1 MINTQSSPSV
11 ITANIACFM
20 AMLMWAV
27 GFPSGEILLETWG
40 AISLLSIRILIA
52 VSLLMIFWIVAEGMP
67 TVLAAPWGRGL
78 TVGGIGFGF
87 GAILLLVGQKMSD
100 PVTPAIVASMMPIA
114 SASIEVVLDKR
125 KLYLQLLGGIVLA
138 MVGGLLA
145 TGVRLSNGKF
155 GLGALFCLLA
165 IFLFAWATR
174 KTTRDFKTLSSLG
187 QTTVTLVGALVIS
200 LMVHGSF
207 LVLGFGETEIGNM
220 DSRHIMI
227 LLIFSL
233 PAIAISQLLWIWAA
247 GRLGIL
253 MASLHMNA
261 VPFYV
266 MLIVVMFLGDP
277 WRWDQAIGA
286 VLVATGV
293 LLAQAP
299 GQKKAV
305 PCKTN

>member
-1 MINTQSSPSV
+1 MINSQSSPSV

-67 TVLAAPWGRGL
+67 TVLSAPWGRGL

-100 PVTPAIVASMMPIA
+100 PVTPAIVAAMMPIA
-114 SASIEVVLDKR
+114 GASIELVLDKQ
-125 KLYLQLLGGIVLA
+125 KLHLKLVGGIVLA

-145 TGVRLSNGKF
+145 TGLRLANGKF

-187 QTTVTLVGALVIS
+187 QTTITLIGSLVIT
-200 LMVHGSF
+200 LLAHGSF
-207 LVLGFGETEIGNM
+207 LLLSFGETEIGNM
-220 DSRHIMI
+220 DHKHIMI

-233 PAIAISQLLWIWAA
+233 PALAISQLVWIWAA

-277 WRWDQAIGA
+277 WGWDQAIGA
-286 VLVATGV
+286 VFVATGV
-293 LLAQAP
+293 YLAQAP
-299 GQKKAV
+299 V
-305 PCKTN
+305 PKGA

>member
-1 MINTQSSPSV
+1 M

-40 AISLLSIRILIA
+40 AISLNSVRLLIA
-52 VSLLMIFWIVAEGMP
+52 VVSLMFFWIVSEGMP
-67 TVLAAPWGRGL
+67 TVLAAPWRPGL
-78 TVGGIGFGF
+78 TVGGLGFGF
-87 GAILLLVGQKMSD
+87 GSLLLLVGQKMSD
-100 PVTPAIVASMMPIA
+100 PVTPAIVAAMMPIA
-114 SASIEVVLDKR
+114 GASIEVVLDKR
-125 KLYLQLLGGIVLA
+125 KLRLQLLGGIVLA
-138 MVGGLLA
+138 MLGGLLA
-145 TGVRLSNGKF
+145 TGVRLSNGIF

-174 KTTRDFKTLSSLG
+174 KTIRDFQTISSLG
-187 QTTVTLVGALVIS
+187 QTTVTLVGALVIT
-200 LMVHGSF
+200 LFVHGSF

-220 DSRHIMI
+220 DSKHIMM

-266 MLIVVMFLGDP
+266 MLIGVMLLGDP
-277 WRWDQAIGA
+277 WAWDQAIGA

-299 GQKKAV
+299 GPKKAV
-305 PCKTN
+305 PCKRN

>member
-1 MINTQSSPSV
+1 MINPQSSPSV

-40 AISLLSIRILIA
+40 AISLLSVRMLLA
-52 VSLLMIFWIVAEGMP
+52 VGLLMVFWIVAEGML
-67 TVLAAPWGRGL
+67 TVLAAPWERGL

-100 PVTPAIVASMMPIA
+100 PVTPAIVAAMMPIA
-114 SASIEVVLDKR
+114 GVSIEVVLDKR
-125 KLYLQLLGGIVLA
+125 KLHLQLLGGIVLA

-155 GLGALFCLLA
+155 SLGALFCLLA

-174 KTTRDFKTLSSLG
+174 KTTRDFQTLSSLG
-187 QTTVTLVGALVIS
+187 QTTITLVGAMVIT
-200 LMVHGSF
+200 LFVHGSF
-207 LVLGFGETEIGNM
+207 LVLGFGETEIGNT
-220 DSRHIMI
+220 DPKNIML

-253 MASLHMNA
+253 MASLHMNV

-266 MLIVVMFLGDP
+266 MLILVMFLGDP
-277 WRWDQAIGA
+277 WGWDQAIGV
-286 VLVATGV
+286 VLVAIGV

-299 GQKKAV
+299 APKKTV

>member
-114 SASIEVVLDKR
+114 GASIEVVLDKR
-125 KLYLQLLGGIVLA
+125 KLYFQLLGGIVLA

-187 QTTVTLVGALVIS
+187 QTNVTLVGALIIT

-207 LVLGFGETEIGNM
+207 LVLGFGETEIGNL

-247 GRLGIL
+247 GGLGIL
-253 MASLHMNA
+253 LASLHMNA

-266 MLIVVMFLGDP
+266 MLIVVMLFGDT
-277 WRWDQAIGA
+277 WDWDQAIGA

-299 GQKKAV
+299 GPTKVV
-305 PCKTN
+305 P

>member
-1 MINTQSSPSV
+1 MINPQSSPSV

-40 AISLLSIRILIA
+40 AISLLSVRMLLA
-52 VSLLMIFWIVAEGMP
+52 VGLLMVFWIVAEGML
-67 TVLAAPWGRGL
+67 TVLAAPWERGL

-100 PVTPAIVASMMPIA
+100 PVTPAIVAAMMPIA
-114 SASIEVVLDKR
+114 GASIEVVLDKR
-125 KLYLQLLGGIVLA
+125 KLHLQLLGGIVLA

-155 GLGALFCLLA
+155 SLGALFCLLA

-174 KTTRDFKTLSSLG
+174 KTTRDFQTLSSLG
-187 QTTVTLVGALVIS
+187 QTTITLVGAMVIT
-200 LMVHGSF
+200 LFVHGSF

-220 DSRHIMI
+220 DSKHIML

-253 MASLHMNA
+253 MASLHMNV

-266 MLIVVMFLGDP
+266 MLILVMFLGDP
-277 WRWDQAIGA
+277 WGWDQAIGV
-286 VLVATGV
+286 VLVAIGV

-299 GQKKAV
+299 APKKTV

>member
-1 MINTQSSPSV
+1 MINSQSSPSV

-40 AISLLSIRILIA
+40 AISLLSVRMLLA
-52 VSLLMIFWIVAEGMP
+52 VGLLMVFWIVSEGMP
-67 TVLAAPWGRGL
+67 TVLAAPWGGGVK
-78 TVGGIGFGF
+78 VGGIGFGF

-100 PVTPAIVASMMPIA
+100 PVTPAIVAAMMPIA
-114 SASIEVVLDKR
+114 GASIEVMLDKR
-125 KLYLQLLGGIVLA
+125 KLHLQLLGGIVLA

-155 GLGALFCLLA
+155 GLGALFCLFA

-174 KTTRDFKTLSSLG
+174 KTTRDFQTLSSLG
-187 QTTVTLVGALVIS
+187 QTTITLVGALVIT
-200 LMVHGSF
+200 LFVHGSF
-207 LVLGFGETEIGNM
+207 LVLGFGETGIGNM
-220 DSRHIMI
+220 DSNNIML

-233 PAIAISQLLWIWAA
+233 PAIAFSQLLWIWAA

-277 WRWDQAIGA
+277 WGWDQVIGA
-286 VLVATGV
+286 VFVAIGV
-293 LLAQAP
+293 LLAQAHGP
-299 GQKKAV
+299 KKAV

>member
-1 MINTQSSPSV
+1 MINPRSSPSM

-27 GFPSGEILLETWG
+27 GFPTGQILLETWG
-40 AISLLSIRILIA
+40 AISLNSVRLLIA
-52 VSLLMIFWIVAEGMP
+52 VVSLMFFWIVSEGMP
-67 TVLAAPWGRGL
+67 TVLAAPWRLGL

-87 GAILLLVGQKMSD
+87 GSLLLLVGQKMSD
-100 PVTPAIVASMMPIA
+100 PVTPTIVAAMMPIA
-114 SASIEVVLDKR
+114 GASIEVVLDKR
-125 KLYLQLLGGIVLA
+125 KLHLQLLGGIVLV

-155 GLGALFCLLA
+155 GLGAMFCLLA

-174 KTTRDFKTLSSLG
+174 KTTRDFQTLSSLG
-187 QTTVTLVGALVIS
+187 QTTITLVGAFVIT
-200 LMVHGSF
+200 LFVHGSF

-220 DSRHIMI
+220 DSNNIML

-233 PAIAISQLLWIWAA
+233 PAIAFSQLLWIWAA

-266 MLIVVMFLGDP
+266 MLILVMFLGDP
-277 WRWDQAIGA
+277 WGWDQGIGA

-299 GQKKAV
+299 VPKKVV
-305 PCKTN
+305 PCKIN

>member
-1 MINTQSSPSV
+1 MV
-11 ITANIACFM
+11 
-20 AMLMWAV
+20 
-27 GFPSGEILLETWG
+27 
-40 AISLLSIRILIA
+40 
-52 VSLLMIFWIVAEGMP
+52 FWIVAEGIP
-67 TVLAAPWGRGL
+67 TVLAAPWVRGL

-100 PVTPAIVASMMPIA
+100 PVTPAIVATMMPIA
-114 SASIEVVLDKR
+114 SAAIEVVLDKR
-125 KLYLQLLGGIVLA
+125 KLRLQLLGGITLA

-145 TGVRLSNGKF
+145 TGVRLLDGTF
-155 GLGALFCLLA
+155 GLRALFCLLS
-165 IFLFAWATR
+165 ICLFAWATR
-174 KTTRDFKTLSSLG
+174 KTTRDFQTLSSLG
-187 QTTVTLVGALVIS
+187 QTTVTMVGALVIT

-220 DSRHIMI
+220 DSQHIIM

-247 GRLGIL
+247 GKLGIL

-293 LLAQAP
+293 LLAQVP
-299 GQKKAV
+299 GPKKAV

>member
-114 SASIEVVLDKR
+114 GASIEVVLDKR
-125 KLYLQLLGGIVLA
+125 KLHLQLLGGIVLA

-174 KTTRDFKTLSSLG
+174 KTTRDFETLSSLG
-187 QTTVTLVGALVIS
+187 QTTVTLVGALIIT

-207 LVLGFGETEIGNM
+207 LVLGFGETEIGNL

-247 GRLGIL
+247 GGLGL
-253 MASLHMNA
+253 LLASLHMNA

-266 MLIVVMFLGDP
+266 MLIVVMLFGDP
-277 WRWDQAIGA
+277 WGWDQAIGA
-286 VLVATGV
+286 FLVATGV

-299 GQKKAV
+299 GPTKVV
-305 PCKTN
+305 P

>member
-1 MINTQSSPSV
+1 MINPQSSPSV

-40 AISLLSIRILIA
+40 AISLLSVRMLLA
-52 VSLLMIFWIVAEGMP
+52 VGLLMVFWIVAEGMP

-100 PVTPAIVASMMPIA
+100 PVTPAIVAAMMPIA
-114 SASIEVVLDKR
+114 GASIEVVLDKR
-125 KLYLQLLGGIVLA
+125 KLHLQRLVGIVLA
-138 MVGGLLA
+138 MLGGLLA
-145 TGVRLSNGKF
+145 TGVRLSNGIF
-155 GLGALFCLLA
+155 GLGVLFCLLA

-174 KTTRDFKTLSSLG
+174 KTIRDFQTISSLG
-187 QTTVTLVGALVIS
+187 QTTVTLVGAMVIT
-200 LMVHGSF
+200 LFVHGSF

-220 DSRHIMI
+220 DSKHIML

-277 WRWDQAIGA
+277 WGWDQAIGG

-299 GQKKAV
+299 GPKKAV

>member
-1 MINTQSSPSV
+1 LINPQSSPSV

-40 AISLLSIRILIA
+40 AISLLSVRMLLA
-52 VSLLMIFWIVAEGMP
+52 VGLLMVFWIVSEGMP
-67 TVLAAPWGRGL
+67 TVLAAPWGGGVK
-78 TVGGIGFGF
+78 VGGIGFGF

-100 PVTPAIVASMMPIA
+100 PVTPAIVAAMMPIA
-114 SASIEVVLDKR
+114 GASIEVVLDKR
-125 KLYLQLLGGIVLA
+125 KLHLQLLGGIVLA

-174 KTTRDFKTLSSLG
+174 KTTRDFQTLSSLG
-187 QTTVTLVGALVIS
+187 QTTITLVGAFVIT
-200 LMVHGSF
+200 LLVHGSF

-220 DSRHIMI
+220 DPKHIMI

-261 VPFYV
+261 VPFYG

-299 GQKKAV
+299 GPKKAV

>member
-1 MINTQSSPSV
+1 
-11 ITANIACFM
+11 
-20 AMLMWAV
+20 
-27 GFPSGEILLETWG
+27 
-40 AISLLSIRILIA
+40 
-52 VSLLMIFWIVAEGMP
+52 MP

-114 SASIEVVLDKR
+114 GAFIEVVLDKR
-125 KLYLQLLGGIVLA
+125 KLHLQLLGGILLT

-145 TGVRLSNGKF
+145 TGVRFPNGKF
-155 GLGALFCLLA
+155 GLGALFCLFS

-174 KTTRDFKTLSSLG
+174 KTTRDFQTLSSLG
-187 QTTVTLVGALVIS
+187 QTTVTMVGALVIT
-200 LMVHGSF
+200 LMVHWSF

-220 DSRHIMI
+220 DLQHIMM

-233 PAIAISQLLWIWAA
+233 PAFAISTLLWIWAA
-247 GRLGIL
+247 GGLGL
-253 MASLHMNA
+253 MMASLHVNA

-266 MLIVVMFLGDP
+266 MVIVVIFLGDP
-277 WRWDQAIGA
+277 WSWDQAIGA
-286 VLVATGV
+286 AIVATGV

-299 GQKKAV
+299 GLKKAE
-305 PCKTN
+305 PR

>member
-1 MINTQSSPSV
+1 M
-11 ITANIACFM
+11 M
-20 AMLMWAV
+20 
-27 GFPSGEILLETWG
+27 
-40 AISLLSIRILIA
+40 
-52 VSLLMIFWIVAEGMP
+52 
-67 TVLAAPWGRGL
+67 
-78 TVGGIGFGF
+78 GG
-87 GAILLLVGQKMSD
+87 V
-100 PVTPAIVASMMPIA
+100 
-114 SASIEVVLDKR
+114 
-125 KLYLQLLGGIVLA
+125 
-138 MVGGLLA
+138 LA

-174 KTTRDFKTLSSLG
+174 KTTRDFQTLSSLG
-187 QTTVTLVGALVIS
+187 QTTITLVGAFFITLF
-200 LMVHGSF
+200 VHGSF

-220 DSRHIMI
+220 DSKHIML

-233 PAIAISQLLWIWAA
+233 PAIAMSQLLWIWAA

-277 WRWDQAIGA
+277 WGWDQAMGG

-293 LLAQAP
+293 LLAQASGP
-299 GQKKAV
+299 KKAV
-305 PCKTN
+305 P

>member
-1 MINTQSSPSV
+1 LINPQSSPSV

-40 AISLLSIRILIA
+40 AISLLSVRMLLA
-52 VSLLMIFWIVAEGMP
+52 VGLLMVFWIVAEGMP

-78 TVGGIGFGF
+78 TGGIGFGF

-100 PVTPAIVASMMPIA
+100 PVTPAIVAAMMPIA

-125 KLYLQLLGGIVLA
+125 KLHLQLLVGIVLA
-138 MVGGLLA
+138 MLGGLLA
-145 TGVRLSNGKF
+145 TGVRLSNGIF
-155 GLGALFCLLA
+155 GLGVLFCLLA

-174 KTTRDFKTLSSLG
+174 KTIRDFQTISSLG
-187 QTTVTLVGALVIS
+187 QTTVTLVGAMVIT
-200 LMVHGSF
+200 LFVHGSF

-220 DSRHIMI
+220 DSKHIML

-277 WRWDQAIGA
+277 WGWDQAIGG

-299 GQKKAV
+299 GPKKAV
-305 PCKTN
+305 P

>member
-1 MINTQSSPSV
+1 MINPQSSPSV

-40 AISLLSIRILIA
+40 AISLLSVRMLLA
-52 VSLLMIFWIVAEGMP
+52 VGLLMVFWIVSEGMP
-67 TVLAAPWGRGL
+67 TVLAAPWGGGVK
-78 TVGGIGFGF
+78 VGGIGFGF

-100 PVTPAIVASMMPIA
+100 PVTPAIVAAMMPIA
-114 SASIEVVLDKR
+114 GASIEVMLDKR
-125 KLYLQLLGGIVLA
+125 KLHLQLLGGIVLA

-174 KTTRDFKTLSSLG
+174 KTTRDFQTLSSLG
-187 QTTVTLVGALVIS
+187 QTTITLVGAFVIT
-200 LMVHGSF
+200 LLVHGSF

-220 DSRHIMI
+220 DSNHIML

-266 MLIVVMFLGDP
+266 MLIVVMLFGDP
-277 WRWDQAIGA
+277 WGWDQAIGA
-286 VLVATGV
+286 VLVAIGV

-299 GQKKAV
+299 GPKNAV

>member
-1 MINTQSSPSV
+1 LINTQSPPSL
-11 ITANIACFM
+11 IGANIACFM
-20 AMLMWAV
+20 AMMMWAV
-27 GFPSGEILLETWG
+27 GFPTGEILLETWG
-40 AISLLSIRILIA
+40 AISLLSVRILLA
-52 VSLLMIFWIVAEGMP
+52 VGLLMVFWIVAEGMP
-67 TVLAAPWGRGL
+67 TVLAAPWRRGV

-100 PVTPAIVASMMPIA
+100 PVTPAIVAAMMPIA
-114 SASIEVVLDKR
+114 GAAIEVVLDKR
-125 KLYLQLLGGIVLA
+125 KLRLQLLGGIALA

-145 TGVRLSNGKF
+145 TGVRLLDGTF

-165 IFLFAWATR
+165 ICLFAW
-174 KTTRDFKTLSSLG
+174 DFQTLSSLG
-187 QTTVTLVGALVIS
+187 QTTVTLVGALVIT

-220 DSRHIMI
+220 DSKHIMM

-247 GRLGIL
+247 GGLGIL
-253 MASLHMNA
+253 LASLHMNA

-266 MLIVVMFLGDP
+266 MVIVVIFLGDP
-277 WRWDQAIGA
+277 WGWDQAIGA
-286 VLVATGV
+286 ALVATGV

-299 GQKKAV
+299 GLKKAV
-305 PCKTN
+305 PC

>member
-1 MINTQSSPSV
+1 M
-11 ITANIACFM
+11 
-20 AMLMWAV
+20 
-27 GFPSGEILLETWG
+27 
-40 AISLLSIRILIA
+40 
-52 VSLLMIFWIVAEGMP
+52 
-67 TVLAAPWGRGL
+67 GRGL

-87 GAILLLVGQKMSD
+87 GAILLLVSQKMSD
-100 PVTPAIVASMMPIA
+100 PVTPAIVAAMMPIA
-114 SASIEVVLDKR
+114 GAAIEVVLDKR
-125 KLYLQLLGGIVLA
+125 KLRLQLLGGIALA

-145 TGVRLSNGKF
+145 TGVRLLDGTF

-165 IFLFAWATR
+165 ICLFAWATR
-174 KTTRDFKTLSSLG
+174 KTTRDFQTLSSLG
-187 QTTVTLVGALVIS
+187 QTTVTLVGALVIT

-207 LVLGFGETEIGNM
+207 LVLGFGETEICNM
-220 DSRHIMI
+220 DSKHIMM

-247 GRLGIL
+247 GGLGIL

-277 WRWDQAIGA
+277 WGWDQAIGA

-299 GQKKAV
+299 GLKKAV
-305 PCKTN
+305 PC

>member
-1 MINTQSSPSV
+1 
-11 ITANIACFM
+11 
-20 AMLMWAV
+20 
-27 GFPSGEILLETWG
+27 
-40 AISLLSIRILIA
+40 
-52 VSLLMIFWIVAEGMP
+52 VAEGMP

-100 PVTPAIVASMMPIA
+100 PVTPAIVAAMMPIA
-114 SASIEVVLDKR
+114 GASIEVVLDKR
-125 KLYLQLLGGIVLA
+125 KLHLQLLGGIVLA
-138 MVGGLLA
+138 MVGGVLA

-174 KTTRDFKTLSSLG
+174 KTTRDFQTLSSLG
-187 QTTVTLVGALVIS
+187 QTTITLVGAFVIT
-200 LMVHGSF
+200 LFVHGSF

-220 DSRHIMI
+220 DPKNIML

-247 GRLGIL
+247 GKLGIL

-266 MLIVVMFLGDP
+266 MLILVMFLGDP
-277 WRWDQAIGA
+277 WGWDQAIGV
-286 VLVATGV
+286 VLVAIGV

-299 GQKKAV
+299 APKKTM

>member
-1 MINTQSSPSV
+1 
-11 ITANIACFM
+11 
-20 AMLMWAV
+20 MLLAV
-27 GFPSGEILLETWG
+27 G
-40 AISLLSIRILIA
+40 
-52 VSLLMIFWIVAEGMP
+52 LLMVFWIVAEGMP
-67 TVLAAPWGRGL
+67 TVLAAPWGHGL
-78 TVGGIGFGF
+78 IVGGIGFGF

-100 PVTPAIVASMMPIA
+100 PVTPAIVAAMMPIA
-114 SASIEVVLDKR
+114 GASIEVVLDKR
-125 KLYLQLLGGIVLA
+125 KLRLQLLGGIVLA
-138 MVGGLLA
+138 MLGGLLA
-145 TGVRLSNGKF
+145 TGVRLSNGIF

-174 KTTRDFKTLSSLG
+174 KTIRDFQTISSLG
-187 QTTVTLVGALVIS
+187 QTTVTLVGALVIT
-200 LMVHGSF
+200 LFVHGSF

-220 DSRHIMI
+220 DSKHIMM

-277 WRWDQAIGA
+277 WGWDQAIGA

-299 GQKKAV
+299 GPKKAV

>member
-1 MINTQSSPSV
+1 MGARVDSRRHRFRFWSHI
-11 ITANIACFM
+11 
-20 AMLMWAV
+20 AV
-27 GFPSGEILLETWG
+27 GS
-40 AISLLSIRILIA
+40 
-52 VSLLMIFWIVAEGMP
+52 
-67 TVLAAPWGRGL
+67 
-78 TVGGIGFGF
+78 
-87 GAILLLVGQKMSD
+87 QKMSD
-100 PVTPAIVASMMPIA
+100 PVTPAIVAAMMPIA
-114 SASIEVVLDKR
+114 GASIEVVLDKR
-125 KLYLQLLGGIVLA
+125 KLRLQLLGGIVLA
-138 MVGGLLA
+138 MLGGLLA
-145 TGVRLSNGKF
+145 TGVRLLDGTF

-165 IFLFAWATR
+165 ICLFAWATR
-174 KTTRDFKTLSSLG
+174 KTTRDFQTLSSLG
-187 QTTVTLVGALVIS
+187 QTTVTLVGALVIT
-200 LMVHGSF
+200 LFVHGSF

-220 DSRHIMI
+220 DSRHIMM

-277 WRWDQAIGA
+277 WGWDQAIGA

-299 GQKKAV
+299 GPKKAV
-305 PCKTN
+305 PCKIN

>member
-1 MINTQSSPSV
+1 LIKPQSSPSV

-40 AISLLSIRILIA
+40 AISLLSVRMLLA
-52 VSLLMIFWIVAEGMP
+52 VGLLMVFWIVFEGMP
-67 TVLAAPWGRGL
+67 TVLAAPWGHGL
-78 TVGGIGFGF
+78 IVGGIGFGF

-100 PVTPAIVASMMPIA
+100 PVTPAIVAAMMPIA
-114 SASIEVVLDKR
+114 GAAIEVVLDKR
-125 KLYLQLLGGIVLA
+125 KLRLQLIGGIALAMLGGV
-138 MVGGLLA
+138 LA
-145 TGVRLSNGKF
+145 TGARLSNGIF

-165 IFLFAWATR
+165 IFMFAWATR
-174 KTTRDFKTLSSLG
+174 KTIRDFQTISSLG
-187 QTTVTLVGALVIS
+187 QTTVTLVGALVIT
-200 LMVHGSF
+200 LFVHGSF
-207 LVLGFGETEIGNM
+207 LVLGFGETEIGNI
-220 DSRHIMI
+220 DSKHIMM

-266 MLIVVMFLGDP
+266 MVIVVMFLGDP
-277 WRWDQAIGA
+277 WGWDQAIGA

-299 GQKKAV
+299 GPKKAV